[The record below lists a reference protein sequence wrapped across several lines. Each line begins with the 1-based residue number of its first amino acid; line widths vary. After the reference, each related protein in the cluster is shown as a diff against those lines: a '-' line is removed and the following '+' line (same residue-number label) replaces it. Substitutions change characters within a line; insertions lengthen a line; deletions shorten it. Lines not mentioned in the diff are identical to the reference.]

1 MKFIFSK
8 RFRNLI
14 ANLRE
19 LPEENTFSVLRKP
32 KTIGFLVQRVM
43 QESMSTKT
51 TKDIIQE
58 NWGKIIGEKFYKR
71 TIPTKITD
79 DNILIVTCQNVVIRS
94 EMSFLKPSI
103 IEKVRALPRC
113 ESIADIRFIA

>member
-1 MKFIFSK
+1 MKFNFSK

-14 ANLRE
+14 ANFRE

-32 KTIGFLVQRVM
+32 KTIGFAIQRVM

-58 NWGKIIGEKFYKR
+58 NWSKIIGEKFDKR

-79 DNILIVTCQNVVIRS
+79 DNVLVVTCQNVVIRS
-94 EMSFLKPSI
+94 EMAFLKPSI
-103 IEKVRALPRC
+103 IDKVRSLPRC
-113 ESIADIRFIA
+113 ESITDVKFIA